1 MGNTK
6 RTWPSAR
13 FFKFFQNNLPDS
25 HIYFLRGCKRI
36 GHVRLRT
43 GCHKKDLAFLSY
55 FYRRYIYFLLVQMNV
70 RVIKTLSI
78 VDQTVG
84 GILLEKVDIF
94 KDIAE
99 RTGGD
104 IYLGVVGAVR
114 TGKSTFIKRFMES
127 VVLPNIQSEADRIRA
142 IDELPQSSAGR
153 TIMTTEPKFVP
164 NTAVQISVAE
174 GLNVNVRLVDCVG
187 YTVDGAKGYEDENGP
202 RMISTP
208 WFDEPIPFQEAAE
221 IGTRKVIQEHSTLG
235 VVVTTDGTIS
245 DIPRSSY
252 VLAEERIIAEL
263 KEVGKP
269 FIVIVN
275 SQKPNSEP
283 ALELRSELQR
293 VYDVPVVTMSVA
305 SAGEEEM
312 VSVLREVLYEFPVH
326 EVNVNLPSWVMVL
339 EENHWLRGRFES
351 SVRDTVQDI
360 RRLRDVDRVVGQFS
374 EYDFI
379 DKAALADM
387 NMGQGVA
394 EIDLYAP
401 DELYDRILMEVVG
414 VEIRGKDHLLQ
425 MMQEFTHAKREYDQ
439 FAEALEMVKTTGYG
453 IAPPTLAEMVLDEPE
468 LIRQGSRFGVRLR
481 ATAPSIH
488 MIRVDVE
495 SEFSPIIGTEKQS
508 EELVRYLMQDF
519 EDNPLKIWE
528 SDIFGRSL
536 HSIVREGIQGKLAMM
551 PDNARYK
558 LQETLGRIIN
568 EGSGGLIAIIL

>member
-1 MGNTK
+1 M
-6 RTWPSAR
+6 
-13 FFKFFQNNLPDS
+13 
-25 HIYFLRGCKRI
+25 
-36 GHVRLRT
+36 
-43 GCHKKDLAFLSY
+43 
-55 FYRRYIYFLLVQMNV
+55 
-70 RVIKTLSI
+70 
-78 VDQTVG
+78 
-84 GILLEKVDIF
+84 EKVDIF

-127 VVLPNIQSEADRIRA
+127 VVLPNIRNESDRARA
-142 IDELPQSSAGR
+142 IDELPQSAAGR

-164 NTAVQISVAE
+164 NHAVQIAVSE

-187 YTVDGAKGYEDENGP
+187 YAVEGAKGYEDENGP
-202 RMISTP
+202 RMIHTP
-208 WFDEPIPFQEAAE
+208 WFEEAIPFQEAAE

-235 VVVTTDGTIS
+235 VVITTDGTIS
-245 DIPRSSY
+245 EIPRSSY
-252 VLAEERIIAEL
+252 ISAEERVIAEL

-269 FIVIVN
+269 FIVIIN
-275 SQKPNSEP
+275 SQKPDSEP
-283 ALELRSELQR
+283 ALELRSELQAK
-293 VYDVPVVTMSVA
+293 YDIPVMAMSVA
-305 SAGEEEM
+305 TMGEEE
-312 VSVLREVLYEFPVH
+312 VTSVLREVLFEFPVH

-339 EENHWLRGRFES
+339 TEKHWLRQHFES

-360 RRLRDVDRVVGQFS
+360 RRLRDVDNVVNHFTNY
-374 EYDFI
+374 EFI
-379 DKAALADM
+379 ERASLAGM

-401 DELYDRILMEVVG
+401 DELYDKILMEVVG

-425 MMQEFTHAKREYDQ
+425 LMQEFAHAKREYDQ

-453 IAPPTLAEMVLDEPE
+453 IAPPTLKEMELDEPE
-468 LIRQGSRFGVRLR
+468 LIRQGPRFGVRLK

>member
-1 MGNTK
+1 
-6 RTWPSAR
+6 
-13 FFKFFQNNLPDS
+13 
-25 HIYFLRGCKRI
+25 
-36 GHVRLRT
+36 
-43 GCHKKDLAFLSY
+43 
-55 FYRRYIYFLLVQMNV
+55 
-70 RVIKTLSI
+70 
-78 VDQTVG
+78 VG

-127 VVLPNIQSEADRIRA
+127 VVLPNIRSEADRIRA
-142 IDELPQSSAGR
+142 TDELPQSAAGR

-164 NTAVQISVAE
+164 NTAVQIAVAD

-187 YTVDGAKGYEDENGP
+187 YAVEGAKGYEDENGP

-235 VVVTTDGTIS
+235 VVITTDGTIS

-252 VLAEERIIAEL
+252 VLAEERVIAEL

-283 ALELRSELQR
+283 ALELRSELQSL
-293 VYDVPVVTMSVA
+293 YDVPVVTMSVA
-305 SAGEEEM
+305 TAGEEEM

-339 EENHWLRGRFES
+339 DENHWLRERFEN

-360 RRLRDVDRVVGQFS
+360 RRLRDVDRVVGQFADY
-374 EYDFI
+374 EFI
-379 DKAALADM
+379 DRASLAGM

-401 DELYDRILMEVVG
+401 DELYDRILVEVVG

-425 MMQEFTHAKREYDQ
+425 LMQDFTHAKREYDQ

-453 IAPPTLAEMVLDEPE
+453 IAPPTLAEMALDEPE
-468 LIRQGSRFGVRLR
+468 LIRQGSRFGVRLK

-519 EDNPLKIWE
+519 EENPLKIWE

>member
-1 MGNTK
+1 MYE
-6 RTWPSAR
+6 
-13 FFKFFQNNLPDS
+13 
-25 HIYFLRGCKRI
+25 H
-36 GHVRLRT
+36 
-43 GCHKKDLAFLSY
+43 
-55 FYRRYIYFLLVQMNV
+55 
-70 RVIKTLSI
+70 
-78 VDQTVG
+78 VG
-84 GILLEKVDIF
+84 GIILEKVDIF

-114 TGKSTFIKRFMES
+114 TGKSTFIKRFMET
-127 VVLPNIQSEADRIRA
+127 VVLPNIRNESDRIRA
-142 IDELPQSSAGR
+142 IDELPQSAAGR

-164 NTAVQISVAE
+164 NNAVQITVAE

-187 YTVDGAKGYEDENGP
+187 YAVPGAKGYEDENGP
-202 RMISTP
+202 RMITTP

-235 VVVTTDGTIS
+235 VVITTDGSIS
-245 DIPRSSY
+245 EIPRSSY
-252 VLAEERIIAEL
+252 VEAEERVIAEL

-269 FIVIVN
+269 FILIIN
-275 SQKPNSEP
+275 SMKPTSEP
-283 ALELRSELQR
+283 AIELRNELASK
-293 VYDVPVVTMSVA
+293 YDIPVMALSAATM
-305 SAGEEEM
+305 GEEE
-312 VSVLREVLYEFPVH
+312 VTSALREVLYEFPVH

-339 EENHWLRGRFES
+339 DENHWLRSRFEN
-351 SVRDTVQDI
+351 SVRETVQDI
-360 RRLRDVDRVVGQFS
+360 RRLRDVDRVVGQFADY
-374 EYDFI
+374 EFI
-379 DKAALADM
+379 DRAALAGM
-387 NMGQGVA
+387 NMGQGIA

-425 MMQEFTHAKREYDQ
+425 LMQDFTHAKREYDQ

-453 IAPPTLAEMVLDEPE
+453 IASPTIAEMVLDEPE
-468 LIRQGSRFGVRLR
+468 LIRQGARFGVRLR

-519 EDNPLKIWE
+519 EQNPLKIWE